1 MGSATRTIVSWG
13 GARAAR
19 RLSRSVPWLGGAIA
33 VLTIAGS
40 IRRKGLFGGT
50 VDTGLDAI
58 PFIGALKA
66 AVEVA
71 RGRDFIPD
79 RPLRASRLEQSG
91 GKPISQPPSDPPGPR

>member
-1 MGSATRTIVSWG
+1 MGSVTRTIVSWY

-33 VLTIAGS
+33 LLTIAGS
-40 IRRKGLFGGT
+40 IRRKGVIGGT

-58 PFIGALKA
+58 PFVGALKA

-71 RGRDFIPD
+71 RGRDFIAD
-79 RPLRASRLEQSG
+79 KSR
-91 GKPISQPPSDPPGPR
+91 RV

>member
-1 MGSATRTIVSWG
+1 MGTATRTIVSWG

-19 RLSRSVPWLGGAIA
+19 RLSRSLPWLGGAIA
-33 VLTIAGS
+33 LLTVAGS
-40 IRRKGLFGGT
+40 IRRKGIIGGT

-58 PFIGALKA
+58 PFVGALKA

-79 RPLRASRLEQSG
+79 KVLRG
-91 GKPISQPPSDPPGPR
+91 DPR

>member
-19 RLSRSVPWLGGAIA
+19 RLSRSVPWIGGAIA
-33 VLTIAGS
+33 LLTIAGS
-40 IRRKGLFGGT
+40 IRRKGFIGGS
-50 VDTGLDAI
+50 VDTGLDSI
-58 PFIGALKA
+58 PFIGALNA

-79 RPLRASRLEQSG
+79 RPTRVSGAPPQRSDSR
-91 GKPISQPPSDPPGPR
+91 DPR

>member
-1 MGSATRTIVSWG
+1 VPWFG
-13 GARAAR
+13 GA
-19 RLSRSVPWLGGAIA
+19 LA

-40 IRRKGLFGGT
+40 IRRKGLVGGT
-50 VDTGLDAI
+50 LHTGLDAI

-79 RPLRASRLEQSG
+79 KRPRILAQERPAT
-91 GKPISQPPSDPPGPR
+91 

>member
-19 RLSRSVPWLGGAIA
+19 RLSKSLPWVGGAIA
-33 VLTIAGS
+33 LLTIAGS
-40 IRRKGLFGGT
+40 IRRKGLIGGT

-58 PFIGALKA
+58 PFVGALKA

-79 RPLRASRLEQSG
+79 RSAVASRR
-91 GKPISQPPSDPPGPR
+91 GPAQGIPQAQKESAG

>member
-1 MGSATRTIVSWG
+1 MSWG

-19 RLSRSVPWLGGAIA
+19 RLSRSLPWLGGAIA
-33 VLTIAGS
+33 LLTVAGS
-40 IRRKGLFGGT
+40 IRRKGIIGGT

-58 PFIGALKA
+58 PFVGALKA

-79 RPLRASRLEQSG
+79 KVLRG
-91 GKPISQPPSDPPGPR
+91 DPR